1 MSLWPVVM
9 SWSRVDIIPIS
20 RSPKTRTRSKLCP
33 IWSQVDQVDN
43 QTVWLKKSCSL
54 CPSQSTWSFSMVSA
68 GYRHTV
74 LDRSDGSA
82 VACGE
87 NSSGQC
93 DIPQL
98 ERGMRYTQAS
108 AGCGHTVLLR
118 SDGTAVACGDNSAG
132 HCNIP
137 PLEEGIRYIQVS
149 AGGAHSVL
157 LRSDGKV
164 AACGRNLE
172 GQCDTTWLD
181 EKIAYAQ
188 VSAGMFHTMLLQ
200 SDGLFVIPSNIDSI
214 DRLGYLNFLSPLN
227 EGIFHAQ
234 TSAGC
239 YHTVL
244 LHSDGNADGFS
255 RDGNADAVHACNI
268 PPLDEDMKYTQID
281 ADYYHTV
288 LLRSDGNA
296 IACGGNSAGQCDIPP
311 LDGEMSYI
319 QVSAGAEHTVLLR
332 SDGNVVACGRNDE
345 GQCDIPSL
353 KSWREF
359 FSRQDAR
366 CRYICDSYPGYPL
379 IGFLVVQADFVCEGD
394 AVKLICSN
402 LAGEETL
409 RLDACRSDLLW
420 DTYKRITHELKVNLQ
435 SLSGFVWWEVA
446 GRSLPCPS
454 CSSSCRCQWA
464 GQASHELKSSYSE
477 TASLG
482 VSNLRWQ
489 STKSHRMN
497 GQYLNLSL

>member
-1 MSLWPVVM
+1 
-9 SWSRVDIIPIS
+9 
-20 RSPKTRTRSKLCP
+20 
-33 IWSQVDQVDN
+33 
-43 QTVWLKKSCSL
+43 
-54 CPSQSTWSFSMVSA
+54 MVSA

-74 LDRSDGSA
+74 LVRSDGSA

-132 HCNIP
+132 QCDIP
-137 PLEEGIRYIQVS
+137 PLEKGIRYTQVS

-164 AACGRNLE
+164 AACGSNLE

-181 EKIAYAQ
+181 EKITYAQ

-200 SDGLFVIPSNIDSI
+200 SDGLFVILSNIDSI
-214 DRLGYLNFLSPLN
+214 GLGYLFLSPLN

-255 RDGNADAVHACNI
+255 RDGNADAFHACNI

-281 ADYYHTV
+281 AGYYHTV

-366 CRYICDSYPGYPL
+366 CRYICDSHPGYPL

-420 DTYKRITHELKVNLQ
+420 DTYKRIAHELKVDLH
-435 SLSGFVWWEVA
+435 SLRVVLSDGKLLAEVCHAHPVAVVADVSEPGKHLTSWSPAILKILKQLRLACPIFDGKVPSRTAWTDSISICRFSIPYARWRSGLKE
-446 GRSLPCPS
+446 
-454 CSSSCRCQWA
+454 WA
-464 GQASHELKSSYSE
+464 CWNVLK
-477 TASLG
+477 LG
-482 VSNLRWQ
+482 
-489 STKSHRMN
+489 K
-497 GQYLNLSL
+497 